1 MSEEKEKKIPR
12 LKADS
17 SSTNEKKEK
26 KKTSSAAS
34 GISVFFNFPLFFLF
48 FSSYS
53 TQRCV
58 CLFVRCL
65 NKEEDPIERSRYECR
80 I

>member
-34 GISVFFNFPLFFLF
+34 GISVFFNFPFFF
-48 FSSYS
+48 CSSHHIARRDVSVY
-53 TQRCV
+53 
-58 CLFVRCL
+58 LFVV
-65 NKEEDPIERSRYECR
+65 
-80 I
+80 